1 MTVDITL
8 LGQFWLVAALLAV
21 TPGADWA
28 YAISAGLRARSPFP
42 SIVGM
47 LSGYA
52 LVIAVI
58 AFGIGALVTRYPIA
72 LTALTLAGACYL
84 VYLGV
89 SVLRRRVETVRASDH
104 PVRGRAMAQLL
115 RGAGVSAINPKG
127 LLLLLALL
135 PQFTSP
141 TAAWA
146 PAAQMLVLGSVHL
159 LNCAVVYTVV
169 ALLARRLLGSRP
181 RASVVVAKASGV
193 IMVVL
198 GISILIEGAHAL
210 R

>member
-1 MTVDITL
+1 MNVTL
-8 LGQFWLVAALLAV
+8 LGQFWLVAVLLAL

-28 YAISAGLRARSPFP
+28 YAITAGLRARSAFP
-42 SIVGM
+42 SICGM

-52 LVIAVI
+52 LVIMII

-72 LTALTLAGACYL
+72 LTVLTFAGAGYL
-84 VYLGV
+84 VYLGT
-89 SVLRRRVETVRASDH
+89 SVLWRRVEEVRASDE
-104 PVRGRAMAQLL
+104 PAGNGAFGQFL

-141 TAAWA
+141 SAAWA
-146 PAAQMLVLGSVHL
+146 PAAQMLVLGSLHL
-159 LNCAVVYTVV
+159 LNCAVIYSVV

-181 RASVVVAKASGV
+181 RGSVFVAKASGV
-193 IMVVL
+193 IMILL
-198 GISILIEGAHAL
+198 GISILIEGVLDL